1 MAMPPRVSFDRGKG
15 LKRAA
20 QQKKMPG
27 ADHVFRDSSRE
38 VVDGSMLILPRASFE
53 TGKDLKCTARQK
65 YHEPITMFRNS
76 SRCAVDGPM
85 VIRPRA
91 S

>member
-1 MAMPPRVSFDRGKG
+1 
-15 LKRAA
+15 
-20 QQKKMPG
+20 
-27 ADHVFRDSSRE
+27 
-38 VVDGSMLILPRASFE
+38 MLILPRASLE
-53 TGKDLKCTARQK
+53 KGKDLKWTARQK

-76 SRCAVDGPM
+76 STCAADGPM